1 MSGAKAPA
9 AGFAYGFSAGFGY
22 QRPKTSAEV
31 CKLLASEPEAKLLA
45 GGTDLLVEMRN
56 REIRAGLLVDLKGL
70 RELRRI
76 ERTGDVLQIGALAT
90 VSDLL
95 ADAEVHQH
103 LPVLVDASRVFAC
116 QEIRHRATVGG
127 NIAHA
132 SPGAEFG
139 TPLVVLDA
147 SAVIE
152 GVSGQRVVP
161 IEQFF
166 VGPGKSCLDRAKGE
180 FLSALRIPIPKV
192 PTAMQYR
199 RYSRVKGMDLAC
211 AALSVLVKEP
221 GSVAKREVR
230 LALGAVAPV
239 PALRKE
245 AGALLSGKAWI
256 PELVQQAKEA
266 MLQGIEPRRSSIRST
281 PEYKKHILGV
291 YLEDA
296 LRAFDRATEAR
307 S

>member
-1 MSGAKAPA
+1 MTAPKTSG
-9 AGFAYGFSAGFGY
+9 GFAYGFSDAFAY
-22 QRPKTSAEV
+22 VRPTTHAEV
-31 CKLLASEPEAKLLA
+31 TRLVASEPDALLLA

-56 REIRAGLLVDLKGL
+56 REIRAGTLIDLKGL
-70 RELRRI
+70 PELRRI
-76 ERTGDVLQIGALAT
+76 ERTGDTLQIGALAT

-95 ADAEVHQH
+95 DDAQVNQH
-103 LPVLVDASRVFAC
+103 VPILAQASRVFAC
-116 QEIRHRATVGG
+116 EEIRHRATIGG

-152 GVSGQRVVP
+152 GEDGRRVVP

-166 VGPGKSCLDRAKGE
+166 VGPGRSCLERAKGE
-180 FLSALRIPIPKV
+180 WLSALRVPIPGV
-192 PTAMQYR
+192 PTAMEYR

-211 AALSVLVKEP
+211 AAISVLVKEP
-221 GSVAKREVR
+221 AAVERREVR

-245 AGALLSGKAWI
+245 AGALLSGCAWTADLL
-256 PELVQQAKEA
+256 ERAKEA
-266 MLQGIEPRRSSIRST
+266 MLAGIEPRRSSIRST

-291 YLEDA
+291 YLEDI
-296 LRAFDRATEAR
+296 LRGFDRGEV
-307 S
+307 SP